1 MTEWL
6 TLSEAAD
13 ELGVH
18 PSTLR
23 RWTDE
28 GRVPAR
34 RTPGGHRRYAKAD
47 IDGYAATTR
56 EHPDGGAESLPSSD
70 LHYDWGNRFEEEE
83 IAEMRHLGQRLLG
96 LMIQYIS
103 MPEEGGRFLQEGR
116 AIGRRY
122 GAESATTG
130 MALLTLMEAF
140 IFFRSYFTNMTVQ
153 QPNFPR
159 SRDPEEMVRLFQRID
174 RYMNEVLLGTVEGY
188 TEHAS

>member
-47 IDGYAATTR
+47 IDGYAATTS
-56 EHPDGGAESLPSSD
+56 EHPAEGSEPHHAVD
-70 LHYDWGNRFEEEE
+70 LHYDWGNRFAEEE

-103 MPEEGGRFLQEGR
+103 LPEGGRRFLQEGR

-130 MALLTLMEAF
+130 MALLALMEAF

-159 SRDPEEMVRLFQRID
+159 SRDPEEMVRLFRRID